1 MDPAGMMVGMA
12 VGSTLGRH
20 MASTMNN
27 VMNDMQTGAPAPGQG
42 NTPPGIPSKPVV
54 QYNVVVNGQT
64 IGPFDMNILAQM
76 IQSAQITPQ
85 TLVWK
90 QGMSGWAAA
99 NTVIDFQALFSHNAP
114 VSAPSSHQPGSQVC
128 QKESTVHIY
137 NEKDFYS
144 LDRLKEFGMSTN
156 IAQQM
161 VNNMNHHMKN
171 MFIPG
176 AGNMMQQPSSPMPQ
190 HPGSPPP
197 PPASPPPPPNT
208 QAQEI
213 QIIPEPIYFALIDG
227 KQTGPYCETELA
239 RLINDKKLTKETY
252 IWYTGISEWTKA
264 ENIPTILRLVAL
276 VPPPLPAAALAPPP
290 PPAGV

>member
-1 MDPAGMMVGMA
+1 MDPAGMMIGMA
-12 VGSTLGRH
+12 VGSTIGRH
-20 MASTMNN
+20 MASTVNN
-27 VMNDMQTGAPAPGQG
+27 VMNDMQASAAVSGQNSTSPGV
-42 NTPPGIPSKPVV
+42 PSRPVV
-54 QYNVVVNGQT
+54 KYNVIINGHT
-64 IGPFDMNILAQM
+64 TGPFDLNTLAQM

-99 NTVIDFQALFSHNAP
+99 NTVIDFQALFSHNTP
-114 VSAPSSHQPGSQVC
+114 VSQVY

-144 LDRLKEFGMSTN
+144 LDRLKEFGISTN

-176 AGNMMQQPSSPMPQ
+176 AGNKMQ
-190 HPGSPPP
+190 
-197 PPASPPPPPNT
+197 PPPPPNT
-208 QAQEI
+208 EAQEI
-213 QIIPEPIYFALIDG
+213 QIIPEPIYYAMIEG
-227 KQTGPYCETELA
+227 KQSGPYCETELA

-276 VPPPLPAAALAPPP
+276 APPP